1 MSELH
6 EECGVVAIY
15 HFVNDEALKEPSEL
29 CGSIKPTEITRLLPR
44 MLLDVQ
50 NRGQLSAGITSYNEK
65 RTPLLSTYK
74 DVGTVAEAFH
84 QNHKDEFEKIM
95 KNLMGNAGIGHVRYA
110 TCGRDDVSYAHPF
123 ERPHIKRN
131 KWFSFAFNGQL
142 ANYEQLKEQL
152 LQQDPNACFARETDA
167 EIIMHLLCAA
177 LKNSERDLLQI
188 CRKTIVSINASPR
201 NKMELLQYVA
211 NSTDD
216 DKRQG
221 ASGSKFIPLDQIET
235 ITLDGAF
242 SIAFLNALG
251 EMFLARDPHG
261 IKPLCYA
268 TDGKLFAAASE
279 SVALFN
285 LGFNH
290 DDIKDVPPGGCVIV
304 KPDGTVSV
312 ETYTP
317 SPRTAHCFFEWIYFA
332 NAASVL
338 DGKSVYMARKALGE
352 RLAALELKDYEE
364 AQKSGG
370 KGPVGDL
377 YDGDTIVV
385 PVPDTSRAAAEGMA
399 RALNLPCQEGLMRNR
414 YSGRTFIEGGDSRVR
429 KAMTKY
435 TPMPQVLE
443 GKRILLVEDSI
454 VRSTTM
460 RVLIE
465 RIKTVGHAKEVHV
478 RVACPPIVAPCFY
491 GIDMSTYGELFATQ
505 FFREKYSNESL
516 ANNAD
521 LTVLWQLTPE
531 MEVEMAEKLGCDS
544 LRYLPVRELAK
555 AIGIP
560 TMNLCLACVNHE
572 YPTEY
577 GFKLSQRA
585 RQIFAKGLAQS
596 RTYES

>member
-6 EECGVVAIY
+6 EECGIVAIY
-15 HFVNDEALKEPSEL
+15 HFINDEALEKPSEL
-29 CGSIKPTEITRLLPR
+29 CGSLNPKEVTRLLPR

-50 NRGQLSAGITSYNEK
+50 NRGQLSAGITSYNEN
-65 RTPLLSTYK
+65 RTPLLTTYK
-74 DVGTVAEAFH
+74 DVGTVAEAFC
-84 QNHKDEFEKIM
+84 QNHKDAFDKIM
-95 KNLMGNAGIGHVRYA
+95 KNLLGNAGIGHVRYA

-142 ANYEQLKEQL
+142 ANYDELKKKL
-152 LQQDPNACFARETDA
+152 LQEDPNACFARETDA
-167 EIIMHLLCAA
+167 EIIMHFLCAA

-188 CRKTIVSINASPR
+188 CRKTIVSPDAKPIRSSQDGPN
-201 NKMELLQYVA
+201 LLTYYEA
-211 NSTDD
+211 
-216 DKRQG
+216 
-221 ASGSKFIPLDQIET
+221 ASGSKYVPPAPVEKIA
-235 ITLDGAF
+235 LDGAF

-268 TDGKLFAAASE
+268 CDGKLFAAASE

-285 LGFNH
+285 LGFDH
-290 DDIKDVPPGGCVIV
+290 DAIKDVPPGGCVIV
-304 KPDGTVSV
+304 KPDGTVDV
-312 ETYTP
+312 EQYTP
-317 SPRTAHCFFEWIYFA
+317 SPRPAHCFFEWIYFA

-352 RLAALELKDYEE
+352 RLAALEIKERKE
-364 AQKSGG
+364 AKEKNPDAPAVELDDSW
-370 KGPVGDL
+370 
-377 YDGDTIVV
+377 IVV

-435 TPMPQVLE
+435 TPMPQVLAD
-443 GKRILLVEDSI
+443 KRVLLVEDSI

-465 RIKTVGHAKEVHV
+465 RIKTIGRAKEVHV
-478 RVACPPIVAPCFY
+478 RVACPPIIAPCFY
-491 GIDMSTYGELFATQ
+491 GIDMSTYGELFATKYLL
-505 FFREKYSNESL
+505 EKYKKESFSEKV
-516 ANNAD
+516 D
-521 LTVLWQLTPE
+521 LTVLWQFTSELE
-531 MEVEMAEKLGCDS
+531 RQMAQDLGCDS
-544 LRYLPVRELAK
+544 LRYLPVSDLAK

-560 TMNLCLACVNHE
+560 AMDLCLACVNHE
-572 YPTEY
+572 YPTEH
-577 GFKLSQRA
+577 GFRLSQIA
-585 RQIFAKGLAQS
+585 RKNYVDGLSQT
-596 RTYES
+596 RTYEG

>member
-364 AQKSGG
+364 AQKRGG
-370 KGPVGDL
+370 KR
-377 YDGDTIVV
+377 
-385 PVPDTSRAAAEGMA
+385 S
-399 RALNLPCQEGLMRNR
+399 
-414 YSGRTFIEGGDSRVR
+414 EGGDSRVR

>member
-1 MSELH
+1 MGELH

-15 HFVNDEALKEPSEL
+15 HFVNGETLNEPSEL
-29 CGSIKPTEITRLLPR
+29 CGSLKPTEITRLLPR

-50 NRGQLSAGITSYNEK
+50 NRGQLSAGITSYNEN
-65 RTPLLSTYK
+65 RTPLLTTYK

-84 QNHKDEFEKIM
+84 QNHKEEFDKIM
-95 KNLMGNAGIGHVRYA
+95 KNLLGNAGIGHVRYA

-142 ANYEQLKEQL
+142 ANYDALKQSL
-152 LQQDPNACFARETDA
+152 LEQDPNSCFARETDA
-167 EIIMHLLCAA
+167 EIIMHFLCAA

-188 CRKTIVSINASPR
+188 CRKTIVSLDAKPRQEAEALNLLSFDSAGSTAS
-201 NKMELLQYVA
+201 
-211 NSTDD
+211 
-216 DKRQG
+216 KR
-221 ASGSKFIPLDQIET
+221 SYKPLGQIEN
-235 ITLDGAF
+235 ITLDGAY

-304 KPDGTVSV
+304 KPDGTIRV
-312 ETYTP
+312 EQYTP

-338 DGKSVYMARKALGE
+338 DGKSVYMTRKALGE
-352 RLAALELKDYEE
+352 RLAALEIQEFE
-364 AQKSGG
+364 NAQKRGE
-370 KGPVGDL
+370 KPVVSEL
-377 YDGDTIVV
+377 FDGDTIVV

-443 GKRILLVEDSI
+443 GKRVLLVEDSI

-465 RIKTVGHAKEVHV
+465 RIKTVGRAKEVHV

-491 GIDMSTYGELFATQ
+491 GIDMSTYSELFATR
-505 FFREKYSNESL
+505 FFREKYSDESL
-516 ANNAD
+516 AQNSD
-521 LTVLWQLTPE
+521 LTVRWKLTTE
-531 MEVEMAEKLGCDS
+531 MEQEMAQSLGCES
-544 LRYLPVRELAK
+544 LRYLPVCELAK

-572 YPTEY
+572 YPTLWGE
-577 GFKLSQRA
+577 KLDQIA
-585 RQIFAKGLAQS
+585 RKNFLEGLAEC
-596 RTYES
+596 RTYEG